1 MRARMALIDA
11 GITFEV
17 REISVRNKPA
27 SMIKLSPKGT
37 VPVLLRPDGS
47 VLEQSL
53 DIMLW
58 AYRTQPVP
66 HRVIWGEWGERFDGI
81 DASMLAWIRL
91 NDDVFKKILD
101 AYKYPE
107 RYPTQSKEDS
117 LKQALDIYLMPIEK
131 ELSKNPFLMGNQLSL
146 VDIAL
151 FPFVRQ
157 FMRADEQGF
166 MDLKLESIDRWMTF
180 FQTSEMFNLSMVK
193 YPTWLES

>member
-17 REISVRNKPA
+17 REISLRNKPA

-66 HRVIWGEWGERFDGI
+66 HRVIWGERFDGI

-193 YPTWLES
+193 YPTWIES

>member
-17 REISVRNKPA
+17 REISLRNKPA